1 MTGGSPRGTMASND
15 IDSLQAP
22 AAQPPRR
29 RKQRSLNA
37 LGWLRRALVRAKT
50 LYFTRIWGMDIDP
63 TASFSLSARFDKTY
77 PAGVHVG
84 AWSYIAFDAA
94 ILAHDMT
101 RGLYLHTRVG
111 RNCFIGARSII
122 LPGVQIGDGS
132 VVGSGSVVTRDV
144 PPRCVVAGNPARIIR
159 RDIDVGHYGRFTDA
173 EATKARLAAAGAF
186 D

>member
-1 MTGGSPRGTMASND
+1 MLTND
-15 IDSLQAP
+15 TNTLQT
-22 AAQPPRR
+22 AAARPPRR
-29 RKQRSLNA
+29 RRQRSLNA
-37 LGWLRRALVRAKT
+37 LSWLRRALVRAKT
-50 LYFTRIWGMDIDP
+50 LYYTRVWGMDIDP

-101 RGLYLHTRVG
+101 RGLYLHTRIG
-111 RNCFIGARSII
+111 RNCFIGARSVI
-122 LPGVQIGDGS
+122 LPGIEIGDGS
-132 VVGSGSVVTRDV
+132 VVGTGSVVTRNV

-159 RDIDVGHYGRFTDA
+159 RDIEVGPYGRFSNA
-173 EATKARLAAAGAF
+173 EATKEKLAAAGAF

>member
-1 MTGGSPRGTMASND
+1 MLTND
-15 IDSLQAP
+15 TNTLKI
-22 AAQPPRR
+22 AAARPPRWR
-29 RKQRSLNA
+29 RQRSLNA

-50 LYFTRIWGMDIDP
+50 LYYTRVWGMDIDP

-101 RGLYLHTRVG
+101 RGLYLHTRIG
-111 RNCFIGARSII
+111 RNCFIGARSVI
-122 LPGVQIGDGS
+122 LPGIEIGDGS
-132 VVGSGSVVTRDV
+132 VVGTGSVVTRNV

-159 RDIDVGHYGRFTDA
+159 RDIEVGPYGRFSNA
-173 EATKARLAAAGAF
+173 EATKEKLAAAGAF

>member
-1 MTGGSPRGTMASND
+1 MLTND
-15 IDSLQAP
+15 TNTLQT
-22 AAQPPRR
+22 AAARPPRR
-29 RKQRSLNA
+29 RRQRSLNA

-50 LYFTRIWGMDIDP
+50 LYYTRVWGMDINP

-101 RGLYLHTRVG
+101 RGLYLHTRIG
-111 RNCFIGARSII
+111 RNCFIGARSVI
-122 LPGVQIGDGS
+122 LPGIEIGDGS
-132 VVGSGSVVTRDV
+132 VVGTGSVVTRNV

-159 RDIDVGHYGRFTDA
+159 RDIEVGPYGRFSDA
-173 EATKARLAAAGAF
+173 EATKAKLVAAGAF